1 MSVALRWIGLFSF
14 TLILAGCH
22 SMSADGLSGSSYSM
36 PAGGDFGATPGGVQ
50 SLTTAREFVNHGHVP
65 PAEAFVVEGMF
76 SEHDLPLSGEPCD
89 NVLCVRGALG
99 IAPDTDEEDS
109 VWVQVGLSSTID
121 PDNFERQPI
130 AIVAV
135 VDVSGSMGWGYQNDN
150 SPGEISRELLLQLS
164 SRLNS
169 EDRIAIVA
177 FGSDVNTVLEPT
189 PGGAPTVAAAINNLS
204 ADGVTNLEDGLRQG
218 YALAEQAVDVYDE
231 VRVILFSDMQPN
243 VGLTAPSDFEQIA
256 ADGADEGVSL
266 TVLGLGLGLDQ
277 AFLNKMSYLRGGN
290 AFSLMTSSAVDE
302 FIADHWPWF
311 VSPIAYDLHFSAE
324 SCSDLEVKAAY
335 GFPGSQ
341 SAEEPSLDVAT
352 VFLSKNRGA
361 LLLEL
366 KALNGAS
373 LSDAHVD
380 LNLSYTRP
388 DGSQV
393 SKTIDLEYNDESV
406 DACGVYMPQAGIDKT
421 VALALLT
428 EALEQSTS
436 LYQSSQ
442 HAAAAHLAA
451 ALERFDVAADRL
463 NDAGLDDEALFW
475 PKLLQL
481 IDEGAPQGDFYG
493 QSFSSPASNQPTN
506 PWL

>member
-1 MSVALRWIGLFSF
+1 MPIALRWIGLFFFALLLS
-14 TLILAGCH
+14 GCH
-22 SMSADGLSGSSYSM
+22 SMEGLSSSGHSM
-36 PAGGDFGATPGGVQ
+36 PGGEFGATPGGVQ

-89 NVLCVRGALG
+89 DVLCVRGALG
-99 IAPDTDEEDS
+99 VAPDAAEEDS
-109 VWVQVGLSSTID
+109 IWVQVGLSSTID
-121 PDNFERQPI
+121 PENFEREPI

-164 SRLNS
+164 NQLDS
-169 EDRIAIVA
+169 EDRIAIVT

-189 PGGAPTVAAAINNLS
+189 PGGAPTIAAAINGLS
-204 ADGVTNLEDGLRQG
+204 PDGVTKLEDGLRQG

-243 VGLTAPSDFEQIA
+243 VGLTEPSDFEQIA

-266 TVLGLGLGLDQ
+266 TVLGLGLGLQ
-277 AFLNKMSYLRGGN
+277 QGFLNKMSHLRGGN
-290 AFSLMTSSAVDE
+290 AFSLMTRAAVDE
-302 FIADHWPWF
+302 FVADHWPWF
-311 VSPIAYDLHFSAE
+311 VSPIAYELQFSAE

-335 GFPGSQ
+335 GFPGT
-341 SAEEPSLDVAT
+341 EHGEDPSLEVAT

-366 KALNGAS
+366 KALDGAS

-380 LNLSYTRP
+380 LNLSYTKP

-393 SKTIDLEYNDESV
+393 SKTIDLRYNDESV
-406 DACGVYMPQAGIDKT
+406 DACGVYMPQDGIDKT

-428 EALEQSTS
+428 EALHESAS

-442 HAAAAHLAA
+442 GAAASHLAA
-451 ALERFDVAADRL
+451 ALERFDAAKDRL
-463 NDAGLDDEALFW
+463 NDSGINDEAEFW
-475 PKLLQL
+475 PKLLKL